1 MKRMSEARVI
11 KKYPNRR
18 LYDTRESRYITLNDI
33 RQLVVDGEPFEVID
47 KKSGDDITR
56 AILLQVIAEQ
66 EQSDASVMSEDF
78 LSQII
83 RSYSGNMNTLVGG
96 YLERSLSMFMDQQ
109 QKMSESWKDIVGVQP
124 FGAVTDLAQRNLN
137 QWMDMQKQM
146 LEAFAP
152 PKRRDPR
159 SGTDDS

>member
-1 MKRMSEARVI
+1 MSDARVI

-33 RQLVVDGEPFEVID
+33 RQLVVGGEPFEVID
-47 KKSGDDITR
+47 KKTGDDITR

-66 EQSDASVMSEDF
+66 EQSDESIMSEDF

-96 YLERSLSMFMDQQ
+96 YLERSLSMFMAQQ
-109 QKMSESWKDIVGVQP
+109 QKMSESWKDVVGVEP
-124 FGAVTDLAQRNLN
+124 FGTVTELAQRNLN

-146 LEAFAP
+146 LAAFAP
-152 PKRRDPR
+152 PKKDPPSSD
-159 SGTDDS
+159 SGES

>member
-1 MKRMSEARVI
+1 MKHMSEARVI

-96 YLERSLSMFMDQQ
+96 YLERSLSMFMEQQ

-146 LEAFAP
+146 LEAFSP
-152 PKRRDPR
+152 SKRPGPR

>member
-1 MKRMSEARVI
+1 MSEARVI

-33 RQLVVDGEPFEVID
+33 RQLVLEGEPFEVID
-47 KKSGDDITR
+47 KKTGDDITR

-66 EQSDASVMSEDF
+66 EQSDESIMSQDF

-96 YLERSLSMFMDQQ
+96 YLERSMSMFIAQQ
-109 QKMSESWKDIVGVQP
+109 QKMSESWKDMVGMEP
-124 FGAVTDLAQRNLN
+124 FGAVTELAQRNLN

-152 PKRRDPR
+152 PKRTPPK
-159 SGTDDS
+159 SGSDDS